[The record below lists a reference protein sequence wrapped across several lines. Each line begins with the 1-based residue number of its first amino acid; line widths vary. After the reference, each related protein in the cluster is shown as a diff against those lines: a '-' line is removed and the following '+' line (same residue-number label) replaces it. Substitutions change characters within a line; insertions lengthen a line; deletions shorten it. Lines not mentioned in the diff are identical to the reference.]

1 MRSQRF
7 LVRTSLVRTFLAAT
21 TGAAML
27 GATVLPQ
34 VAAAQGFSSGGMRAP
49 SVNMGSVGPRAPE
62 FRRPPRYP
70 SQGPAGPN
78 IPPRVKIKTWTVQP
92 QETLHV
98 QKSKPSGPRQTTPR
112 AAAGLPPAG
121 ERRFVPN
128 EVVIEVTGILSPQ
141 AVDAL
146 ARRHRLTRLESQS
159 FDLTG
164 TTMFRWSIPDGR
176 PVREVIRQLA
186 GDRSV
191 RTVQPNYQYQ
201 LQEAAPRPYGDPAQ
215 YALGKLRLPE
225 AHGLAKGEAVLV
237 AVIDSGIDAA
247 HPDLAGAVAESL
259 DAVGGGGGAHSH
271 GTGIAGVIAA
281 QGRLMGVAPRAK
293 VLAVR
298 AFDPSGSGA
307 QGSTFNILKGL
318 DWSVSKGARV
328 INMSFAGPKDPA
340 LGRALAA
347 AHRKGVVLVAA
358 SGNAGAKSP
367 PLFPAADEN
376 VIAVS
381 ATDAGDGLF
390 APSNRGNHVAVS
402 APGVDILAPS
412 PEGAYQ
418 VSSGTS
424 FAAAHVSGVAALVL
438 ERNSGLSPDG
448 LRRVLLATARDLG
461 PKGRDKDF
469 GVGLADA
476 YRAALSAGQPAD
488 AVSSNAAAGR

>member
-1 MRSQRF
+1 MRPQRM
-7 LVRTSLVRTFLAAT
+7 VRTFLAAA

-27 GATVLPQ
+27 GATALPQ

-49 SVNMGSVGPRAPE
+49 GVNMGSVGPRAPE

-70 SQGPAGPN
+70 SQGPAGPS

-92 QETLHV
+92 YEKLHV
-98 QKSKPSGPRQTTPR
+98 QESKPSGPSRKTPPR
-112 AAAGLPPAG
+112 AAGNLPPAG

-128 EVVIEVTGILSPQ
+128 EVVIEVAGNLSPQ

-176 PVREVIRQLA
+176 PVRDVIRRLA

-191 RTVQPNYQYQ
+191 RAVQPNYQYQ
-201 LQEAAPRPYGDPAQ
+201 LQEAASRPYGDPAQ

-247 HPDLAGAVAESL
+247 HPDLVGVVAESL
-259 DAVGGGGGAHSH
+259 DAVASGGAHGH

-281 QGRLMGVAPRAK
+281 RGRLMGVAPRAR

-298 AFDPSGSGA
+298 AFDPSGGGA
-307 QGSTFNILKGL
+307 QGTTFNILKGL
-318 DWSVSKGARV
+318 DWSVSKGARI

-347 AHRKGVVLVAA
+347 AHRKGVVLIAA

-367 PLFPAADEN
+367 PLFPAAAEN

-381 ATDAGDGLF
+381 ATDAGDKLF
-390 APSNRGNHVAVS
+390 EPSNRGNHVAVS
-402 APGVDILAPS
+402 APGVDILAPA
-412 PEGAYQ
+412 PEGGYQ
-418 VSSGTS
+418 ASSGTS
-424 FAAAHVSGVAALVL
+424 FAAAHISGVAALVL
-438 ERNSGLSPDG
+438 ERNPGLSPDG
-448 LRRVLLATARDLG
+448 VRRVLLGAARDIG

-469 GVGLADA
+469 GAGLADA

-488 AVSSNAAAGR
+488 AISSNAAAGR